1 MIWFI
6 IGGVLYTAVIVVI
19 TALIFLRRFDKLRME
34 CFEKVVGSLHI
45 EPADDGEMPMVFLEL
60 YKNTGDISGREFVH
74 LAVETKSYV
83 SQK

>member
-1 MIWFI
+1 MVWFI
-6 IGGVLYTAVIVVI
+6 IGGVLYTAVIVAV
-19 TALIFLRRFDKLRME
+19 TALIFMRRFDKLRME

-45 EPADDGEMPMVFLEL
+45 EPAEDGETPMIFLEL

>member
-1 MIWFI
+1 MTWFV
-6 IGGVLYTAVIVVI
+6 IGGVLYTAVIVAI
-19 TALIFLRRFDKLRME
+19 TALIFFRKYDKLRME

-45 EPADDGEMPMVFLEL
+45 EPAEDGEMPMVFLEL

>member
-1 MIWFI
+1 MAWFV
-6 IGGVLYTAVIVVI
+6 IGGVLYTAVIVAV
-19 TALIFLRRFDKLRME
+19 TALFFLRRFDKLRME

-45 EPADDGEMPMVFLEL
+45 EPAEDGEMPMVFLEL

>member
-1 MIWFI
+1 MGWFI
-6 IGGVLYTAVIVVI
+6 IVGVLYTAVIVAI
-19 TALIFLRRFDKLRME
+19 TALIFLRRFDRLRME

-45 EPADDGEMPMVFLEL
+45 EPPEDGEEPMLFLEL